1 MYGNPKR
8 RQKKSRK
15 QPKKKR
21 LVHIAESNDKQNINR
36 MSKEDLIPFKKGESG
51 NPSGRPKKIETVLR
65 EHFLEEHNLKL
76 SKSQTQDII
85 KNILGKTR
93 NELVELAQN
102 DELPFWI
109 ALIANKA
116 QRDFSKGSI
125 HILDV
130 LFDRVYGKPKEEVE
144 QTINGGKPD
153 RIDIV
158 IHRPN
163 AD

>member
-1 MYGNPKR
+1 MAN
-8 RQKKSRK
+8 
-15 QPKKKR
+15 
-21 LVHIAESNDKQNINR
+21 SNATPPDGGFKDHPERIN
-36 MSKEDLIPFKKGESG
+36 KKGA
-51 NPSGRPKKIETVLR
+51 PKKIESLLR

-76 SKSQTQDII
+76 SKGQTQDII

-93 NELVELAQN
+93 SELVELAKN

-116 QRDFSKGSI
+116 QRDFKKGSI

-144 QTINGGKPD
+144 QTVNGGKPEK
-153 RIDIV
+153 IEVV
-158 IHRPN
+158 IRRPN
-163 AD
+163 EN

>member
-1 MYGNPKR
+1 MNEGGTPDNLK
-8 RQKKSRK
+8 
-15 QPKKKR
+15 
-21 LVHIAESNDKQNINR
+21 
-36 MSKEDLIPFKKGESG
+36 PFKKGQSG
-51 NPSGRPKKIETVLR
+51 NPKGRPKKIETVLK

-76 SKSQTQDII
+76 SKGQTQDII

-93 NELVELAQN
+93 SELVELAKN

-116 QRDFSKGSI
+116 QRDFKKGSI

-144 QTINGGKPD
+144 QTVNGGKPD
-153 RIDIV
+153 KIDV
-158 IHRPN
+158 IIHEPKN
-163 AD
+163 DN

>member
-1 MYGNPKR
+1 MAKQEI
-8 RQKKSRK
+8 QKHGGSLTR
-15 QPKKKR
+15 P
-21 LVHIAESNDKQNINR
+21 S
-36 MSKEDLIPFKKGESG
+36 KGETM
-51 NPSGRPKKIETVLR
+51 NPNGRPKGINKVIE
-65 EHFLEEHNLKL
+65 EHFLQEHNLKL

-116 QRDFSKGSI
+116 QRDFKKGSI

-144 QTINGGKPD
+144 QTINGGRPE
-153 RIDIV
+153 RIEIV

-163 AD
+163 ED

>member
-1 MYGNPKR
+1 MANPNATPPDGGFKDHPER
-8 RQKKSRK
+8 
-15 QPKKKR
+15 
-21 LVHIAESNDKQNINR
+21 IN
-36 MSKEDLIPFKKGESG
+36 K
-51 NPSGRPKKIETVLR
+51 NGRPKGINAVIE
-65 EHFLEEHNLKL
+65 EHFLQEHNLKL

-116 QRDFSKGSI
+116 QRDFKKGSI

-144 QTINGGKPD
+144 QTLNGGKPEK
-153 RIDIV
+153 IEVV
-158 IHRPN
+158 IRRPN
-163 AD
+163 ED

>member
-1 MYGNPKR
+1 LHILHPVER
-8 RQKKSRK
+8 RGSIPPLRSLNTELT
-15 QPKKKR
+15 P
-21 LVHIAESNDKQNINR
+21 
-36 MSKEDLIPFKKGESG
+36 MGKEDNLLPAWKKGESG
-51 NPSGRPKKIETVLR
+51 NPSGRPKKIETVLK

-93 NELVELAQN
+93 SELVELAKN

-116 QRDFSKGSI
+116 QRDFKKGSI

-144 QTINGGKPD
+144 QTVNGGKPD
-153 RIDIV
+153 KIEIV

-163 AD
+163 ED

>member
-1 MYGNPKR
+1 MAN
-8 RQKKSRK
+8 
-15 QPKKKR
+15 
-21 LVHIAESNDKQNINR
+21 SNATPPDGGFKDHPERIN
-36 MSKEDLIPFKKGESG
+36 KKGA
-51 NPSGRPKKIETVLR
+51 PKKIESLLK

-93 NELVELAQN
+93 SQLIELSKN

-116 QRDFSKGSI
+116 QRDFKKGSI

-144 QTINGGKPD
+144 QTVNGGKPEK
-153 RIDIV
+153 IEVV
-158 IHRPN
+158 IRRPN
-163 AD
+163 EN